1 MKKVISAVLTA
12 AMVVVPDPVECSDMP
27 RDNLLG
33 QMIFVIYN
41 IVCKYYT
48 NEFVINSQII
58 IDNVQKYN
66 FFVQILKMKKR

>member
-1 MKKVISAVLTA
+1 M
-12 AMVVVPDPVECSDMP
+12 M
-27 RDNLLG
+27 
-33 QMIFVIYN
+33 FVIYN